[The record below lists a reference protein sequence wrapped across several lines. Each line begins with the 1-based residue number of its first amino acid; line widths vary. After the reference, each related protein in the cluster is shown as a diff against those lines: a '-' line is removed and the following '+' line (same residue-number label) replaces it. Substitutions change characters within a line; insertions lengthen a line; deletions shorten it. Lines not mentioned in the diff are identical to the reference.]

1 MAHFSARRG
10 RPARN
15 LLQVLFARCRRPLR
29 CGAKQAR
36 ADHYVKKYSSVGF
49 ALSLIGFFLLRS
61 DSLRGLTLQLQDN
74 ARLAR
79 LTGLGGISKAQLPKL
94 LAARPAELWEPLIA
108 HLLKRLPKA
117 KAPVAVRVMDTS
129 FFVLG
134 FKLFARHFTGR
145 CTPHT
150 SGYKAAVTLDLGT
163 GAPVRLICRAGQGN
177 DADYNDELVPL
188 DADVDGT
195 LFLFDRGFRSYAFYD
210 SLIDRG
216 AGFITRCW
224 RQMHYLVLEQRP
236 VPKDCPQIL
245 SDELIQV
252 GSHAY
257 RMSHPL
263 RRIVLQTERETLE
276 FVTSDLAL
284 SALEVTELY
293 RRRWQIETFFRW
305 LKSTIGCRRPL
316 GYSLSAALHTLY
328 AALACYLLLL
338 LYGQAEL
345 QPDEQG
351 RVTGLRNV
359 WLKLRERLWEQP
371 TKAQLSCL
379 GFL

>member
-1 MAHFSARRG
+1 MSHSSARRG
-10 RPARN
+10 RPARS
-15 LLQVLFARCRRPLR
+15 LMQALFARCRRPLGR
-29 CGAKQAR
+29 GARQAR
-36 ADHYVKKYSSVGF
+36 ADHYVKRYSSVGF
-49 ALSLIGFFLLRS
+49 ALSLISFFLLRC
-61 DSLRGLTLQLQDN
+61 DSLRGLTLQLHDN

-94 LAARPAELWEPLIA
+94 LVARPAELWEPLIA
-108 HLLKRLPKA
+108 HLLKQLPKA
-117 KAPVAVRVMDTS
+117 KVPLAVQVLDTS

-134 FKLFARHFTGR
+134 FTLFARHFTGR

-150 SGYKAAVTLDLGT
+150 SGYKAAVVLDLGT
-163 GAPVRLICRAGQGN
+163 GAPVRLICRAGQSN
-177 DADYNDELVPL
+177 DAQYNQALVPPE
-188 DADVDGT
+188 ADVDGT
-195 LFLFDRGFRSYAFYD
+195 LFVFDRGFRRYQFYD
-210 SLIDRG
+210 HLVDRG

-224 RQMHYLVLEQRP
+224 SQLHYAVLDQRP

-245 SDELIQV
+245 CDELIQV

-263 RRIVLQTERETLE
+263 RRIVLQTDSGTVDFL
-276 FVTSDLAL
+276 TSDLGL
-284 SALEVTELY
+284 SALAVTQLY

-316 GYSLSAALHTLY
+316 GYSLSAAQHTLY

-338 LYGQAEL
+338 LYGRHEL
-345 QPDEQG
+345 QPDERG
-351 RVTGLRNV
+351 RVTGLK
-359 WLKLRERLWEQP
+359 KLWSDLCRGLWEPP
-371 TKAQLSCL
+371 TKAQLRCP